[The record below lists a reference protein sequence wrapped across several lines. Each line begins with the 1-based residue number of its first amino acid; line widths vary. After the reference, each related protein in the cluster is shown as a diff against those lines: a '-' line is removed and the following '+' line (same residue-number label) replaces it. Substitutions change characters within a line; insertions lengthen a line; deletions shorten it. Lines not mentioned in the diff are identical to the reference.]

1 MWGVVPGRRGYR
13 RRSETGVEPGAPAA
27 QRDGC
32 RDSSDAGEPAV
43 LTTMSAAMHR
53 YVEVV
58 KQYPGPEQVDMR
70 VEIEVPGSWF
80 GAGPMGALT
89 DAERREKYTAQA
101 VEYAEVR
108 EFPGACRGSR
118 KTKEQAIRFICA
130 ADAADEPSDSSDL
143 ACLLCH
149 SSGHSRKTSHPCS
162 TLRSSP
168 TPSTR
173 LSRWQP

>member
-1 MWGVVPGRRGYR
+1 M
-13 RRSETGVEPGAPAA
+13 
-27 QRDGC
+27 
-32 RDSSDAGEPAV
+32 SS
-43 LTTMSAAMHR
+43 AMDRHI
-53 YVEVV
+53 EVV
-58 KQYPGPEQVDMR
+58 KQYPGQQQVDLA

-130 ADAADEPSDSSDL
+130 ADAADEPNSE
-143 ACLLCH
+143 
-149 SSGHSRKTSHPCS
+149 GYWMK
-162 TLRSSP
+162 
-168 TPSTR
+168 
-173 LSRWQP
+173 LSQWNRYRNDTFKD